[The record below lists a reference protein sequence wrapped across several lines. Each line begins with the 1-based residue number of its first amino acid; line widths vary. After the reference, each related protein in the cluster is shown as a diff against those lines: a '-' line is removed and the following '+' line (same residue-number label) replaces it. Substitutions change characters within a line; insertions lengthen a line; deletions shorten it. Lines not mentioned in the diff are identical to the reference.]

1 MIITMELHDLEGH
14 TWLLI
19 HAYATLKLEHLL
31 HSVWGIPS
39 GMGAPLLVQLFLELP
54 SAGSTFASASSMFTA
69 ASSMFAAGT
78 AAGFPPAVATV
89 VDGHDKD
96 AAFLA
101 FALDEDRFRVIQ
113 Q

>member
-1 MIITMELHDLEGH
+1 MILEGH

-19 HAYATLKLEHLL
+19 CTYATLKLEHLL

-39 GMGAPLLVQLFLELP
+39 GMGAPLFVQLFLELP
-54 SAGSTFASASSMFTA
+54 SASSMFASASSMFTA
-69 ASSMFAAGT
+69 ASSMFATGA
-78 AAGFPPAVATV
+78 AAGFPPAVVTI

-101 FALDEDRFRVIQ
+101 FPLDEDRFRVIQ

>member
-1 MIITMELHDLEGH
+1 MIWRDTH

-39 GMGAPLLVQLFLELP
+39 GMGAALLVQLFLELP
-54 SAGSTFASASSMFTA
+54 SAGSMFASASSMFTA
-69 ASSMFAAGT
+69 ASSMFAAAGA
-78 AAGFPPAVATV
+78 AAGFPPAVVTIA
-89 VDGHDKD
+89 DGHDKD